1 MLTLNEAPWVEYLE
15 IDEETGERR
24 LREDTPKEIREKYEE
39 YRIEQRRNSGD
50 LLPK

>member
-1 MLTLNEAPWVEYLE
+1 MLTFNEAPWVEYLE

-24 LREDTPKEIREKYEE
+24 LREDTPKEIRDKYEA
-39 YRIEQRRNSGD
+39 YLVEQNNNSGN

>member
-15 IDEETGERR
+15 IDEETGERK
-24 LREDTPKEIREKYEE
+24 LRADTPQEIRDKYDE
-39 YRIEQRRNSGD
+39 YCLELSRNSGV